1 MARVDGLDRRA
12 FLRRTGVAAL
22 AGAASSHAPQ
32 AASAGLA
39 PTGRYDFDAIYDRFG
54 TDCVKYDQQIR
65 MFGKDSVEIGMGVAD
80 MDFRAAPGITR
91 ALQARVQH
99 ENWGYLDMTTAQEQI
114 AAAVV
119 AWNNRR
125 YGVDIDPLT
134 IELSAGVHQG
144 LVSALQ
150 TFSPRGSRV
159 LMQTPAYDGFYTD
172 LAFTGTRA
180 EECLLKSAGGRYSMD
195 FDDFERRIGHDTHVF
210 ILCNPHNPTGN
221 CWSALDLLRIGE
233 ICLRRRVVVL
243 ADEIHCDWVTK
254 GNQYTPFASL
264 ENRDVVDNSITFK
277 AASKS
282 FGLAAHKVSWFY
294 STNPDL
300 LAKLR
305 SNHRADISTL
315 GVVANRAA
323 LNEGGDWLDQAVAY
337 VDGNHDFVERFV
349 ADRLPMIKAVKPQ
362 ATYLAWLD
370 VSAVADRIDAK
381 RLAAEANR
389 NKAQGAPSVTPE
401 KMVELFFVR
410 NAKVQ
415 LNAGSNYGRGGANHM
430 RMNLATSRKL
440 IERALER
447 LASALSNV

>member
-1 MARVDGLDRRA
+1 MAQSDRLNRRA
-12 FLRRTGVAAL
+12 FLRQTGVVAL
-22 AGAASSHAPQ
+22 AGAASSRPT
-32 AASAGLA
+32 SAGPQPPA
-39 PTGRYDFDAIYDRFG
+39 PYDFDTVYNRFG
-54 TDCVKYDQQIR
+54 SDCVKYDQQIR
-65 MFGKDSVEIGMGVAD
+65 MFGKDSVQIGMGVAD
-80 MDFRAAPGITR
+80 MDFKAAPAITR
-91 ALQARVQH
+91 ALQTRLQH
-99 ENWGYLDMTTAQEQI
+99 ENWGYLDMTVAQEQV

-119 AWNNRR
+119 AWNKRR
-125 YGVDIDPLT
+125 YGVDIDPAT

-172 LAFTGTRA
+172 LTFTGTRA
-180 EECLLKSAGGRYSMD
+180 EECLLKAIGGRYAMD
-195 FDDFERRIGHDTHVF
+195 FDDFERRIGHDTNAF

-221 CWSALDLLRIGE
+221 CWSAEDLLRIGE

-254 GNQYTPFASL
+254 GNRYTPFASL
-264 ENRDVVDNSITFK
+264 KDRDVVDNSITFK

-282 FGLAAHKVSWFY
+282 FGLAAHKVAWFY

-300 LAKLR
+300 LARLR
-305 SNHRADISTL
+305 SNHRTDLSTL
-315 GVVANRAA
+315 GIVANRAA
-323 LNEGGDWLDQAVAY
+323 LAEGGEWLDQAVAY
-337 VDGNHDFVERFV
+337 VEGNHDLVQRYL
-349 ADRLPMIKAVKPQ
+349 ADKLPLIKALKPQ

-370 VSAVADRIDAK
+370 VTAVADRIDAK

-389 NKAQGAPSVTPE
+389 TKAPGAPDLTPE

-415 LNAGSNYGRGGANHM
+415 LNAGSNYGLGGANHM

-440 IERALER
+440 VERALESI
-447 LASALSNV
+447 ANALKNI